1 MITKIKIAPS
11 LASASSRNL
20 EDTIKILEKSGAD
33 YIHFD
38 IEDGCFVPVMNLGTK
53 IISDLRPLTNL
64 PFDVHLMMVNPEWI
78 LPKLASY
85 GANRISIHYEA
96 SHYPRRILRTITSL
110 GIKAG
115 IAINPKTP
123 LPDLSYLFPYLS
135 FVVILTTEPEEP
147 DSTFLPQIVQKLEL
161 GNRLYNDRDLEWV
174 IDGGVNLENIEQILK
189 AGANTLVI
197 GRAVFNNNQIQSNLK
212 LLKTACMKFAN

>member
-1 MITKIKIAPS
+1 MAKIKIAPS
-11 LASASSRNL
+11 LVSAPSGNL
-20 EDTIKILEKSGAD
+20 SNVIELLEKSGAD

-64 PFDVHLMMVNPEWI
+64 PFDVHLMMVNPEWV
-78 LPKLASY
+78 LPQLARY
-85 GANRISIHYEA
+85 GVNRISIHYEA
-96 SHYPRRILRTITSL
+96 SQYPRRILRKINSF

-123 LPDLSYLFPYLS
+123 LPELSYLFPYLS

-147 DSTFLPQIVQKLEL
+147 DSPFLPDVLQKLVWGIKKYESQK
-161 GNRLYNDRDLEWV
+161 LEWV
-174 IDGGVNLENIEQILK
+174 IDGGVNLKNIEQIIK
-189 AGANTLVI
+189 SGANTLVI
-197 GRAVFNNNQIQSNLK
+197 GRSVFHNNDIRHNLELFK
-212 LLKTACMKFAN
+212 EVCMRFEN